1 MWAAF
6 DKDGSGEIVYHEL
19 LEALTPTLAP
29 AKPSLQTL
37 DPHNSRADWRYNK
50 RDWETAGSA
59 IERNY
64 VRDVPYSEDV
74 RMHKEDV
81 DAYFLKVTARN
92 GSNRS
97 TVVRGRDA
105 RFLS

>member
-1 MWAAF
+1 MLGITVSSEVEELWAAF

-50 RDWETAGSA
+50 RDWQNAGDA
-59 IERNY
+59 IERQSEI
-64 VRDVPYSEDV
+64 RAEAYSTQ
-74 RMHKEDV
+74 
-81 DAYFLKVTARN
+81 VTTN
-92 GSNRS
+92 QIH
-97 TVVRGRDA
+97 
-105 RFLS
+105 